1 LTIVELLA
9 NIEHRLRPFIIKLPP
24 KSATALFSTGRKLFI
39 SMLAND
45 RPNERIIIPNKETK
59 VLWSIKFNSPL
70 FNAAGMFKRG
80 EGYYTVAK
88 QGAGAYLA
96 GTTTKLE
103 RKGNIFSG
111 IKHPAAAFPRSA
123 MAINWMGLPNEGHEI
138 VAKRLSRIDKIEGC
152 PIGASVGSDPEQ
164 EDIEALNG
172 IIDGFKLYA
181 RADVD
186 FIELNES
193 CPNVEHEHSAETIN
207 GLDKSLVERLEYITQ
222 HYIQTRDKFLPIIVK
237 FSNDTAPELVPA
249 IIDILTT
256 LGFDGVNFGNT
267 STDYSVLQKNI
278 DKSESDLYNYFTGN
292 IGGGLSGRVLKT
304 RSFALASI
312 AVKSLTNINPT
323 QEFNI
328 IRTGGIENYEDIK
341 LSEAAGISLNQWFT
355 GYFDAF
361 ARNGHQLYAHIFK

>member
-9 NIEHRLRPFIIKLPP
+9 KSEHRVRPLILKLPP
-24 KSATALFSTGRKLFI
+24 KAATALFSSGRKAFI

-45 RPNERIIIPNKETK
+45 KPTERIIIPHEYGKT
-59 VLWSIKFNSPL
+59 LWDIKFNSPL

-103 RKGNIFSG
+103 RKGNVFAG

-123 MAINWMGLPNEGHEI
+123 MAVNWMGLPNEGHEI
-138 VAKRLSRIDKIEGC
+138 VAERLSRIDKIEGC
-152 PIGASVGSDPEQ
+152 PIGASIGSDPEQ
-164 EDIEALNG
+164 KGIEALNG

-207 GLDKSLVERLEYITQ
+207 GLDKSLVERLEYISQ
-222 HYIQTRDKFLPIIVK
+222 HYISKHNKNIPVIVK
-237 FSNDTAPELVPA
+237 FSNDTALELVPA
-249 IIDILTT
+249 IIILLTT
-256 LGFDGVNFGNT
+256 LGFNGVNFGNT

-278 DKSESDLYNYFTGN
+278 DKSERDLYNYFTGN
-292 IGGGLSGRVLKT
+292 IGGGLSGRALKT
-304 RSFALASI
+304 RSFALASLAARTVERI
-312 AVKSLTNINPT
+312 NIS
-323 QEFNI
+323 QEFHVV
-328 IRTGGIENYEDIK
+328 RTGGMETSEDIK
-341 LSEAAGISLNQWFT
+341 HSEAAGISLNQWFT

-361 ARNGHQLYAHIFK
+361 ARYGHQLYAHTFK